1 MPLTAR
7 SSKVRYRSIP
17 LHNLHCG
24 FHPPVPG
31 SIDSLLFHYWHI
43 ERSHPPHPPS
53 GFRWKAENIGN
64 RPDSTGSHG
73 KSTKRPVIPGNTNP
87 LSCGILGI
95 CAVSTFHRRNQITQQ
110 LIVIILRQPERQRIT
125 GAVRFTLIIIG
136 RTHHDHGTDFSIR
149 NPVIQ
154 NIFKFVRPLRR
165 SQISRFITHPPC
177 IK

>member
-64 RPDSTGSHG
+64 RPDSTGTS
-73 KSTKRPVIPGNTNP
+73 
-87 LSCGILGI
+87 
-95 CAVSTFHRRNQITQQ
+95 A
-110 LIVIILRQPERQRIT
+110 RQPPIPWKIHKTPGDPWKHESPQLWYPRHMCCKYLPPPESDHPAAHCDNSPSA
-125 GAVRFTLIIIG
+125 GAPANNWSCPIHSHYYR
-136 RTHHDHGTDFSIR
+136 
-149 NPVIQ
+149 
-154 NIFKFVRPLRR
+154 
-165 SQISRFITHPPC
+165 
-177 IK
+177 